1 MWQYLGDGNVRE
13 AAEKDKRTMVNISA
27 SSQAIRAGEATGQAS
42 RSYAGA
48 LTIVTTLFF
57 MWGFLTCLNDILIPH
72 LKSIFELNYVKTMLI
87 QFSFFGS
94 YFVFSVPSA
103 KLIDWIGYQRSMVAG
118 LLTMG
123 LGAFL
128 FLPAASVPSYPLF
141 LGALIV
147 LAAGITCLQVAA
159 NPYVTVLGKPETASS
174 RLNLTQA
181 FNSLGTFLAPFFGGV
196 LILSAAP
203 KTMNEIRALAPD
215 ALQAYRL
222 HEAATV
228 KIPYVGLGIALVL
241 LAIAIGS
248 FKLPKIEHAQHRV
261 GEKVN
266 DTLWKHPN
274 LVFGAIAIF
283 VYVGAE
289 VSIGSFLVNYFHEPE
304 IGGLTEKVAASFV
317 AFYWGGAMIGRF
329 IGSNFLG
336 GTKTMYMSLVAVI
349 SVALVLISYPISGH
363 LVTDGQSMLL
373 NALWKIA
380 WVLVAGRPLFVLVAI
395 AAAMIAVVAVLRGGR
410 VTAKTGLLL
419 GICAIS
425 TSILVTVSMLS
436 AGHIAMWSIILI
448 GFFNSIM
455 FPSIF
460 TLGVAEL
467 GPLTGDGSGIM
478 IMAIVGGA
486 IIPLAQ
492 GWIADQIGIHHA
504 FFLPVICY
512 LYILF
517 FALSGSKPNSERQA
531 KA

>member
-1 MWQYLGDGNVRE
+1 
-13 AAEKDKRTMVNISA
+13 MVNIAA
-27 SSQAIRAGEATGQAS
+27 SEQTAAQVGAAEPAK
-42 RSYAGA
+42 SYGGPLAV
-48 LTIVTTLFF
+48 VTTLFF

-72 LKSIFELNYVKTMLI
+72 LKSIFDLNYAQGMLI
-87 QFSFFGS
+87 QFAFFGS
-94 YFVFSVPSA
+94 YFLFSIPSA
-103 KLIDWIGYQRSMVAG
+103 KLIDWIGYQRSMVLG

-128 FLPAASVPSYPLF
+128 FVPAAIVPSYPLF

-159 NPYVTVLGKPETASS
+159 NPYVTVLGPPQTASS

-196 LILSAAP
+196 LILSAGA
-203 KTMNEIRALAPD
+203 TTADEIHKMLPD
-215 ALQAYRL
+215 ALHAYRV

-228 KIPYVGLGIALVL
+228 KAPYVGLGIALVVL
-241 LAIAIGS
+241 AVAIAS
-248 FKLPKIEHAQHRV
+248 FKLPKIEHAQHKV

-266 DTLWKHPN
+266 DSIWRHPN

-283 VYVGAE
+283 AYVGAE
-289 VSIGSFLVNYFHEPE
+289 VSIGSFLVNYFHEPN
-304 IGGLTEKVAASFV
+304 IGALTEKMAASFV
-317 AFYWGGAMIGRF
+317 AFYWGGAMLGRF
-329 IGSNFLG
+329 IGSNFLSG
-336 GTKTMYMSLVAVI
+336 VKAKYMGLVAAI
-349 SVALVLISYPISGH
+349 SIALILLSYPIERQMPAGYQPSVPN
-363 LVTDGQSMLL
+363 LTFL
-373 NALWKIA
+373 A
-380 WVLVAGRPLFVLVAI
+380 WLLVAGRPLFVLVAV
-395 AAAMIAVVAVLRGGR
+395 AAAMIAVLAAMRGGR

-419 GICAIS
+419 GACAIVAS
-425 TSILVTVSMLS
+425 ALVAISMLS
-436 AGHIAMWSIILI
+436 TGPLAMWSIILV

-486 IIPLAQ
+486 IIPPLQ
-492 GWIADQIGIHHA
+492 GWIADHIGIHHA

-512 LYILF
+512 LYILY
-517 FALSGSKPNSERQA
+517 FALIGAKPNSARGLA

>member
-1 MWQYLGDGNVRE
+1 MAIVTPGTSTT
-13 AAEKDKRTMVNISA
+13 AAAPD
-27 SSQAIRAGEATGQAS
+27 SSS
-42 RSYAGA
+42 SSYGVPLA
-48 LTIVTTLFF
+48 IVTTLFF
-57 MWGFLTCLNDILIPH
+57 MWGFLTCLNDILVPH
-72 LKSIFELNYVKTMLI
+72 LKSIFDLNYRQVMLV
-87 QFSFFGS
+87 QFAFFGA
-94 YFVFSVPSA
+94 YFIFSIPSA
-103 KLIDWIGYQRSMVAG
+103 KIIDWIGYQRSMVVG

-123 LGAFL
+123 VGAFL
-128 FLPAASVPSYPLF
+128 FVPAAMAPSYALF
-141 LGALIV
+141 LAALVV

-159 NPYVTVLGKPETASS
+159 NPYVTVLGKSVTASS

-181 FNSLGTFLAPFFGGV
+181 FNSLGTFLAPFFGGL

-203 KTMNEIRALAPD
+203 KAMDEIRAMAPD

-228 KIPYVGLGIALVL
+228 KTPYVALGIALVL

-248 FKLPKIEHAQHRV
+248 FKLPKIPQAQHKV

-266 DTLWKHPN
+266 DSIWAHPN
-274 LVFGAIAIF
+274 LILGAIGIF

-289 VSIGSFLVNYFHEPE
+289 VAIGSFLVNYFTQPE

-317 AFYWGGAMIGRF
+317 AFYWGGAMVGRF
-329 IGSNFLG
+329 IGSGLLQ
-336 GTKTMYMSLVAVI
+336 KMSTGRLLAI
-349 SVALVLISYPISGH
+349 CSVCA
-363 LVTDGQSMLL
+363 
-373 NALWKIA
+373 AA
-380 WVLVAGRPLFVLVAI
+380 LVAI
-395 AAAMIAVVAVLRGGR
+395 
-410 VTAKTGLLL
+410 
-419 GICAIS
+419 
-425 TSILVTVSMLS
+425 SMLS
-436 AGHIAMWSIILI
+436 SGHVAMYSIILV

-492 GWIADQIGIHHA
+492 GAIADKIGIHHA

-512 LYILF
+512 LYILY
-517 FALSGSKPNSERQA
+517 FALSGSKPNSERHVVSQSA
-531 KA
+531 R

>member
-1 MWQYLGDGNVRE
+1 MYDGGVVAFHTARRVDTSYMAI
-13 AAEKDKRTMVNISA
+13 AAPNTGTSA
-27 SSQAIRAGEATGQAS
+27 TSATGQ
-42 RSYAGA
+42 SYGA
-48 LTIVTTLFF
+48 PLATVTTLFF
-57 MWGFLTCLNDILIPH
+57 MWGFLTCLNDILVPH
-72 LKSIFELNYVKTMLI
+72 LKSIFDLNYAQVMLI
-87 QFSFFGS
+87 NSAFFGA
-94 YFVFSVPSA
+94 YFIFSIPSA
-103 KLIDWIGYQRSMVAG
+103 KIIDWMGYQRSMVAG

-128 FLPAASVPSYPLF
+128 FVPAASVPSFPLF

-181 FNSLGTFLAPFFGGV
+181 FNSLGTFLAPFFGGL

-203 KTMNEIRALAPD
+203 MTLDQIRTLAPD

-222 HEAATV
+222 HEAASV
-228 KIPYVGLGIALVL
+228 KTPYVGLGIALVV
-241 LAIAIGS
+241 LAVAIGS
-248 FKLPKIEHAQHRV
+248 FKLPKIEHAQHKV

-266 DTLWKHPN
+266 DSIWKHPN
-274 LVFGAIAIF
+274 LIFGAIGIF

-289 VSIGSFLVNYFHEPE
+289 VSIGSFLVNYFGQPE

-317 AFYWGGAMIGRF
+317 AFYWGGAMVGRF
-329 IGSNFLG
+329 IGSALLQKMKTG
-336 GTKTMYMSLVAVI
+336 GLLAVCA
-349 SVALVLISYPISGH
+349 VCA
-363 LVTDGQSMLL
+363 
-373 NALWKIA
+373 AA
-380 WVLVAGRPLFVLVAI
+380 LVAI
-395 AAAMIAVVAVLRGGR
+395 
-410 VTAKTGLLL
+410 
-419 GICAIS
+419 
-425 TSILVTVSMLS
+425 SMLTT
-436 AGHIAMWSIILI
+436 GHIAMYSIILV

-467 GPLTGDGSGIM
+467 GPLTGDGSGVM

-486 IIPLAQ
+486 ILPVAQ
-492 GWIADQIGIHHA
+492 GWIADHIGIHRA

-517 FALSGSKPNSERQA
+517 FALSGSKPNSERHEIA
-531 KA
+531 